1 MQRSTSI
8 SNVQEKKEKYKHKR
22 RRTLR
27 TKKKRAKE
35 KRKRITRCESPSLTQ
50 SKREPEKRASIWSSN
65 LSKSSKVRR
74 LRSLKIHD
82 IKYNGIKFQM

>member
-35 KRKRITRCESPSLTQ
+35 KRKRITRCESPSLNPIKKGTKKKSKHLVIGSIQILKCSPIAFPPNTPHQTQ
-50 SKREPEKRASIWSSN
+50 WN
-65 LSKSSKVRR
+65 
-74 LRSLKIHD
+74 
-82 IKYNGIKFQM
+82 

>member
-27 TKKKRAKE
+27 MKKERAKE
-35 KRKRITRCESPSLTQ
+35 ERERITRCESPSPSPIKKGTRKKSQHLVIGSIQILKSLPIAFPPNTPHQTQ
-50 SKREPEKRASIWSSN
+50 RN
-65 LSKSSKVRR
+65 
-74 LRSLKIHD
+74 
-82 IKYNGIKFQM
+82 

>member
-1 MQRSTSI
+1 MQRNTSI

-35 KRKRITRCESPSLTQ
+35 EQKRITRYECPSPIKKGTRKKSEHLVIGSIQIVKCPPIAFLPNTPHQTQ
-50 SKREPEKRASIWSSN
+50 WN
-65 LSKSSKVRR
+65 
-74 LRSLKIHD
+74 
-82 IKYNGIKFQM
+82 

>member
-27 TKKKRAKE
+27 MKKERAKE
-35 KRKRITRCESPSLTQ
+35 ERERITRCESPSPSPIKKGTRKENEHLVIGSIQILKNSPIAFPPNTPHQTQ
-50 SKREPEKRASIWSSN
+50 CN
-65 LSKSSKVRR
+65 
-74 LRSLKIHD
+74 
-82 IKYNGIKFQM
+82 